1 MLQKS
6 LENFQVA
13 TLSQLTTLQSA
24 VDKVLSIVTKELPVK
39 VLQTCPNC
47 LNTSLTPATA
57 NMDST
62 SECPGTKR
70 STSIGSNRA
79 AAIPDEQTVP
89 EDAKQVENFGSFSFD
104 LPLEP
109 IVKKETNQVTA
120 TPKPTASQSSSDDLL
135 EIDFPDI
142 SSFSHFMEQIHNKE
156 DHASQKPSRTV
167 ASHRKFT
174 GPVRARRKDASNAPI
189 RTRARS
195 KRLRHTA
202 DSSDED
208 DAVVMIETKP
218 SKSASRR
225 SSTTNNK
232 ENNSDCVFLTSP
244 MNSKKIEVSFH

>member
-1 MLQKS
+1 M
-6 LENFQVA
+6 
-13 TLSQLTTLQSA
+13 
-24 VDKVLSIVTKELPVK
+24 DKVLSIVTKELPVK

-62 SECPGTKR
+62 SEFPGTKR
-70 STSIGSNRA
+70 STSNNSSTQA

-109 IVKKETNQVTA
+109 IVKRETNQVTA

-142 SSFSHFMEQIHNKE
+142 SSFSHLMEQRHNKE
-156 DHASQKPSRTV
+156 DHPSQKPSRTV

-218 SKSASRR
+218 SRSASRR

-244 MNSKKIEVSFH
+244 MNSTKIKVSFSISE